1 MKPIVK
7 TIPQVSSLLSLA
19 LLGVACAS
27 TSAAQEGPPKLPPE
41 VQERVSGFLNMELY
55 IYETRVAGD
64 PKLVVDNLMAHL
76 DYQVE
81 LQDAGIMF
89 GAGPLQ
95 EEGAPSFPPVAGMI
109 IVRAA
114 SFDEARAIADADPMH
129 SSGARTYT
137 LRKWTMNEGSLDLTV
152 KFSGQSVEI
161 E

>member
-1 MKPIVK
+1 MKPIATV
-7 TIPQVSSLLSLA
+7 IPQVSSLLSLA
-19 LLGVACAS
+19 LLSVACAS
-27 TSAAQEGPPKLPPE
+27 KGVAQEAPPKLPPE
-41 VQERVSGFLNMELY
+41 IQERVSGFLNMELY

-64 PKLVVDNLMAHL
+64 PQLVVDNLMAHL

-81 LQDAGIMF
+81 LQNAGVMF

-109 IVRAA
+109 IIRAA

-137 LRKWTMNEGSLDLTV
+137 LRKWTMNEGSIDLTV

>member
-1 MKPIVK
+1 MKPIAKV
-7 TIPQVSSLLSLA
+7 IPQASSLLSLA
-19 LLGVACAS
+19 LFGVACAT
-27 TSAAQEGPPKLPPE
+27 TSVAQEAPPKLPPE
-41 VQERVSGFLNMELY
+41 IQERVSGFLNMELY

-109 IVRAA
+109 IIRAA

-152 KFSGQSVEI
+152 KFSGQSVDI

>member
-1 MKPIVK
+1 MKPIAATITK
-7 TIPQVSSLLSLA
+7 TSSLLSLA
-19 LLGVACAS
+19 LFGVACTS
-27 TSAAQEGPPKLPPE
+27 TSIAQETPPKLPPE
-41 VQERVSGFLNMELY
+41 IQERVSKFLNMELY

-64 PKLVVDNLMAHL
+64 PQLVVDNLMAHL

-114 SFDEARAIADADPMH
+114 SFEEARAIADADPMH

-152 KFSGQSVEI
+152 KFSGQSAEI
-161 E
+161 K